1 MLLVRFGL
9 SALTLQDLGSLHMFS
24 PADVALR
31 TLWLSEKSGSAPAL
45 AGRIGN
51 KSCYRAVSGAGAAG

>member
-1 MLLVRFGL
+1 
-9 SALTLQDLGSLHMFS
+9 MFS

-31 TLWLSEKSGSAPAL
+31 TLWLSEKSGLAPAL

-51 KSCYRAVSGAGAAG
+51 KSCYRAVYGAGAAG